1 MYGHGGDETEYI
13 PALTLTLAHGRG
25 LLYLDSR
32 AKVDGRRREG
42 VPPGHG
48 AQLVHSSR
56 VIGVHKTRHG
66 EALVRPPANVS
77 GHCAAGVDDARHVC
91 FPRHLALLSA
101 LTLTLTFAFTTAPST
116 MFADELKTL
125 RRLGFRHV
133 SPCCPVAV

>member
-1 MYGHGGDETEYI
+1 M
-13 PALTLTLAHGRG
+13 
-25 LLYLDSR
+25 
-32 AKVDGRRREG
+32 
-42 VPPGHG
+42 
-48 AQLVHSSR
+48 
-56 VIGVHKTRHG
+56 IGVHKTRHG
-66 EALVRPPANVS
+66 EALARPPANVS

-101 LTLTLTFAFTTAPST
+101 LTRTLTFTFAFAFTTAPRT